1 MPGRTGLPSERMP
14 RRGAAAWARSAA
26 SARERAHRS
35 VHPLFHRW
43 LGWALP
49 WLPLFLVL
57 IVGLGVLVAV
67 VFARKRRLL
76 LPTAS

>member
-1 MPGRTGLPSERMP
+1 M
-14 RRGAAAWARSAA
+14 GAQR
-26 SARERAHRS
+26 
-35 VHPLFHRW
+35 HPLGREHTARFARCFTDGF
-43 LGWALP
+43 GWALP